1 MPKYIA
7 LQSVGAYL
15 PGDEIKG
22 LDVERIQA
30 LLASGAI
37 EEYKPPEK
45 TPSTESTGDLK
56 QLLGEVADLK
66 ASNTLLVEEKNKALG
81 EVADLKAS
89 NTLLVEEKN
98 KALGEVADLKAKITK
113 LETDLAAATAKSP
126 KAGKATADENV
137 DKGTPEAK

>member
-7 LQSVGAYL
+7 KQSVGHFRPEQEIDGL
-15 PGDEIKG
+15 EDEQ
-22 LDVERIQA
+22 LQA

-66 ASNTLLVEEKNKALG
+66 ASNTQLTEEK
-81 EVADLKAS
+81 D
-89 NTLLVEEKN
+89 

-113 LETDLAAATAKSP
+113 LETDLAAATAKST
-126 KAGKATADENV
+126 KSGKAIADENV